1 MWAAPIQLPRLQQ
14 ATIPLDGPSDTA
26 AREWARERRRS
37 AVGSPIS
44 RGDYGEDAARAKL
57 RPEGTVDATPIR
69 NKTSNDRGS
78 SVIRKP
84 L

>member
-57 RPEGTVDATPIR
+57 RPEGTVDATPLGTR
-69 NKTSNDRGS
+69 HQTTEGHQ
-78 SVIRKP
+78 